1 VRQIAVPM
9 TVNTFALVSM
19 HDANAA
25 TSSHILLQS
34 WLMMCVL

>member
-1 VRQIAVPM
+1 LQDPAIVAQIAVPM

-25 TSSHILLQS
+25 TSSHI
-34 WLMMCVL
+34 